1 MRKFIITVNNK
12 TYEVEVEEV
21 GEEVSTR
28 ENKTISPK
36 LAKTAPEAPKAPA
49 KPIPQTPAASAGS
62 EVVESPLPGNIWE
75 ILVKEGQEVKSGDVL
90 LILEAMKMENEILSP
105 KDGIVRSIATQE
117 GAAVN
122 TGDKLVVID

>member
-21 GEEVSTR
+21 GEEVSTGQ
-28 ENKTISPK
+28 NKTISPK
-36 LAKTAPEAPKAPA
+36 LAKTEPEAPKAPA

-105 KDGIVRSIATQE
+105 KDGIVRSIATHFPFSLPLE
-117 GAAVN
+117 
-122 TGDKLVVID
+122 

>member
-21 GEEVSTR
+21 GEEVS
-28 ENKTISPK
+28 IP
-36 LAKTAPEAPKAPA
+36 AKKQVAPEASKSAPIAAKVEA
-49 KPIPQTPAASAGS
+49 KPISQTPVASAGS

-90 LILEAMKMENEILSP
+90 LVLEAMKMENEILSP
-105 KDGIVRSIATQE
+105 KDGIVASIATQE

>member
-21 GEEVSTR
+21 STP
-28 ENKTISPK
+28 PK
-36 LAKTAPEAPKAPA
+36 AVTEAPKVTP
-49 KPIPQTPAASAGS
+49 KPVSQTPTTSTES
-62 EVVESPLPGNIWE
+62 EVVESPLPGNIWK
-75 ILVKEGQEVKSGDVL
+75 ILVKEGQEVKTGDVL

-105 KDGIVRSIATQE
+105 KDGIVGSIATQE